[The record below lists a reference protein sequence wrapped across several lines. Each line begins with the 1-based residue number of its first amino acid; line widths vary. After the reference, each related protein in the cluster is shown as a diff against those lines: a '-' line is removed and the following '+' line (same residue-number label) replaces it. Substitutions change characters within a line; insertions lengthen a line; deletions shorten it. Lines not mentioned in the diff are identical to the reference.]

1 MTNNTNYPPVHAA
14 IYYDSYSNPVGL
26 GSNPALV
33 LSKMPGAQSVVGRG
47 TIGKTIYGYA
57 VCKKLNMPYW
67 YPTATASGSYYIPP
81 VGVIPIVTIGA
92 NTIDGVPNA
101 GSPIC
106 GMVRVRARG
115 VLQEHE
121 GVNKTAEWL
130 TLGFGAERH
139 SFTQVWG

>member
-57 VCKKLNMPYW
+57 VFEAQHALLVSDCY
-67 YPTATASGSYYIPP
+67 
-81 VGVIPIVTIGA
+81 
-92 NTIDGVPNA
+92 
-101 GSPIC
+101 C
-106 GMVRVRARG
+106 
-115 VLQEHE
+115 
-121 GVNKTAEWL
+121 
-130 TLGFGAERH
+130 FG
-139 SFTQVWG
+139 